1 MAMRFSMG
9 GWLENNAMKP
19 GALLMPSVATDWGSC
34 PGVSPPSRASPPG
47 RADRPVQS
55 IGAIERSPVPVALAD
70 KALPIT
76 PAVSARRRGA
86 V

>member
-1 MAMRFSMG
+1 MG
-9 GWLENNAMKP
+9 NLPNDGIPKQREVSA
-19 GALLMPSVATDWGSC
+19 S
-34 PGVSPPSRASPPG
+34 VSPPSRASPPG